1 MAALLDVSAPY
12 VQLLVCVQFGS
23 QIFFNLLFS
32 ASQYSSAPLVPV
44 SLVPPLPSLSLL
56 SFLSRS
62 PLRARGLVRFLVPR
76 RIVRLEHLESADCET
91 ADLLPSCVCF
101 FSFLLPA
108 SSTLGRRLLGS
119 ETKFVGRLQRGRL
132 DAAVHLQSPCRS
144 IFSRILS
151 LLRRILDTCRLPPTD
166 LHTTDKA
173 PVYRRGG
180 RHKKLNTGSLT
191 LTAHET
197 IKVGVKELQSHPG
210 GYNI

>member
-1 MAALLDVSAPY
+1 MLLSWRLASSLVSLASTVLQNCRIVNLVSKLQFSYQTAASAATPLPLFRTSWTIFANEVHCLAALLDVSAPY

-108 SSTLGRRLLGS
+108 SSTL
-119 ETKFVGRLQRGRL
+119 
-132 DAAVHLQSPCRS
+132 
-144 IFSRILS
+144 
-151 LLRRILDTCRLPPTD
+151 
-166 LHTTDKA
+166 
-173 PVYRRGG
+173 
-180 RHKKLNTGSLT
+180 
-191 LTAHET
+191 
-197 IKVGVKELQSHPG
+197 
-210 GYNI
+210 